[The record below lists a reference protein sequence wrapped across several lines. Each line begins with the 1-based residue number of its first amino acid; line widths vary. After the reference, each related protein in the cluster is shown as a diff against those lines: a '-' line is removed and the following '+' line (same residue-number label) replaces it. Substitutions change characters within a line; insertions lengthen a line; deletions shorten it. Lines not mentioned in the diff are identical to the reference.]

1 MINIVTSLNS
11 SYRKFGKIFLNSL
24 YQNLSLENIKNVF
37 ILDVGLSEDDKVWIS
52 KYEKLTIV
60 DTSVN
65 VDFDGIWG
73 KGWEESVATKTIGFK
88 QLLLNNNYPLVMVDS
103 DCLFLRDFED
113 LLDNSFDIQVCDR
126 NYMKNSPYVAS
137 FFVAHNK
144 KAIEFVEAWI
154 NQINKLKV
162 MPKETTAMNMT
173 ISKYKDNLKIGSI
186 DENLI
191 SSVYYHDDARII
203 HMKSTALDDNFN
215 TTFIRRINGVRDLS
229 ANVILKYLGD

>member
-37 ILDVGLSEDDKVWIS
+37 ILDVGLSKEDKTWIS
-52 KYEKLTIV
+52 QYEKLTIV

-65 VDFDGIWG
+65 VEFDGIWG

-88 QLLLNNNYPLVMVDS
+88 QLLVEGNYPLVMVDS

-113 LLDNSFDIQVCDR
+113 LLDDSFDIQVCDR

-173 ISKYKDNLKIGSI
+173 IVKYRDTLNIGSL
-186 DENLI
+186 DEDLI
-191 SSVYYHDDARII
+191 SSLSYHERARII
-203 HMKSTALDDNFN
+203 HMKSTALDDNFD
-215 TTFIRRINGVRDLS
+215 TTFIRRINGIKNLKS
-229 ANVILKYLGD
+229 NFILKYLKE